1 MKSPDNEVHKDI
13 EIPFMELSRSE
24 RRRIA
29 KKTKIFKGSDRKAW
43 RMLTKGNNG
52 ENNE

>member
-1 MKSPDNEVHKDI
+1 MKSPENEVRKDI
-13 EIPFMELSRSE
+13 EIPFMELSRAE

-43 RMLTKGNNG
+43 RMLTHGNDG